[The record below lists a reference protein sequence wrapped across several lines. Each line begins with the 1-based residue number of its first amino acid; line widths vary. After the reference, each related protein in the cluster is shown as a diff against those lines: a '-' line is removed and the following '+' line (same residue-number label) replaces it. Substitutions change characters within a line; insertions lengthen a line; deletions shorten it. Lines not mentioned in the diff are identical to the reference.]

1 MNRSEARH
9 QLLPY
14 DGVQE
19 QVGEHFF
26 TNEAPGMTWLHAAGG
41 RAAGCSAKVSEMT
54 PRWPNET

>member
-19 QVGEHFF
+19 QVAEHFF

-41 RAAGCSAKVSEMT
+41 RAAGCSASLRDDAKMAE
-54 PRWPNET
+54 